1 MPTRAF
7 LLVDQRTLSVESA
20 GKRLLD
26 VTAAVGGLI
35 VGAPLLAIAAIAIK
49 ATSSGPVIFAQER
62 VGQNERRFT
71 CYKLRTMYEATPHR
85 ASHEV
90 SASAVTPT
98 GAFLRRT
105 KLDELPQL
113 VNVLRG
119 EMSLVGPRPCLP
131 AQTELIE
138 ARRAAGVYA
147 LKPGITGV
155 AQVQGVDM
163 SEPTKLAA
171 LDASYLTTGGF
182 LTDLRILVL
191 TVLGRG
197 SGDRVAA

>member
-1 MPTRAF
+1 MPGHSTPPHRDVA
-7 LLVDQRTLSVESA
+7 
-20 GKRLLD
+20 KRLLD
-26 VTAAVGGLI
+26 VSASALGLV
-35 VGAPLLAIAAIAIK
+35 VGAPLLALAAIAIK

-62 VGQNERRFT
+62 VGRNERRFI

-90 SASAVTPT
+90 SASAVTPV
-98 GAFLRRT
+98 GAVLRRT

-147 LKPGITGV
+147 LRPGITGV
-155 AQVQGVDM
+155 AQIQGVDM
-163 SEPTKLAA
+163 SEPARLAA
-171 LDASYLTTGGF
+171 IDAGYLERNGLLTDVKILF
-182 LTDLRILVL
+182 LTVI
-191 TVLGRG
+191 GRG